1 MSAKDQAKQKNELV
15 KNGFLQAAKEI
26 ILKEGVESVSVRKI
40 AQATGYSYATIYHY
54 FSDVH
59 TLLLAVK
66 DQMVDDV
73 AAHLTFGDA
82 APFRTISDLKLA
94 NRAYAQYYL
103 DRPHVYHFFYSYRF
117 ANDPAPDYDL
127 KFQDGWAYAYSAFVK
142 DGLLRQQDVKT
153 AAKTVIYAIHGLLA
167 LYFSSNGLSKDA
179 LYQDLD
185 DIADY
190 LFNTRRQV

>member
-1 MSAKDQAKQKNELV
+1 MSAEDQAKQKNELV

-26 ILKEGVESVSVRKI
+26 ILQEGVEAVTVRKI

-59 TLLLAVK
+59 ALLLAVK
-66 DQMVDDV
+66 EQMVDDV
-73 AAHLTFGDA
+73 ALHFMSGDT
-82 APFRTISDLKLA
+82 APYRSIADLKRV
-94 NRAYAQYYL
+94 NRAYVQYYL

-127 KFQDGWAYAYSAFVK
+127 KFQDGWAFAYGVFIEN
-142 DGLLRQQDVKT
+142 GLLRQEDVT
-153 AAKTVIYAIHGLLA
+153 IAAKTVIYAIHGLLA
-167 LYFSSNGLSKDA
+167 LYFSSNGLSSDA

-185 DIADY
+185 GIAEY
-190 LFNTRRQV
+190 LFTMRWKS